1 MSLLFQQMSHLLG
14 TANLWASLTPVVL
27 TYLFY
32 SSFDSRNP
40 EGRVTDTTVMTA
52 IIHFFDKLVDLLIT
66 VCDSPLCLVFVI
78 REVKSCFTVMAIVKC
93 LHCCVLE
100 GNVSP

>member
-32 SSFDSRNP
+32 STFDSSNP
-40 EGRVTDTTVMTA
+40 EGRVTDTTVMTT
-52 IIHFFDKLVDLLIT
+52 IINFFDKLVDLIT
-66 VCDSPLCLVFVI
+66 VCDSPLCFVFVI
-78 REVKSCFTVMAIVKC
+78 REVKSCFI
-93 LHCCVLE
+93 L
-100 GNVSP
+100 

>member
-32 SSFDSRNP
+32 STFDSRNP
-40 EGRVTDTTVMTA
+40 EGRVTDTTVMTT

-66 VCDSPLCLVFVI
+66 FFDSPLCLVFVI
-78 REVKSCFTVMAIVKC
+78 REVKSCFTVMATAKC